1 MIPAKTVGIVGG
13 GQLGRML
20 ALAAAPLGIEC
31 TVLDP
36 APDACARIVASHIRA
51 EFDDT
56 EALARLSS
64 QCDVVTFEFENV
76 PAEMLAAVTAPKP
89 PMAALAASQDRLTE
103 KQLFERL
110 GIATAAYSAVDS
122 LEELRA
128 AAAGLEGSGVL
139 KTRRLGYDGK
149 GQARLSGPTDAERAW
164 RETGEAPAILEA
176 LVQFD
181 RELSIVAV
189 RAAGGETVFYPLTE
203 NVHRNGILRESRA
216 PAPVEPGGGAS
227 LAQTARRYA
236 QSLMDE
242 LDYVGVLA
250 LELFQQ
256 GSRLLANEFAPRVH
270 NSGHWTIDA
279 CETSQF
285 ENHIRAVAGL
295 PLGATEPVAESVMLN
310 LIGGAPPREQVL
322 ATPGAHLHLYGKES
336 RPGRKIGH
344 VTLTGTSEHSAEEAA
359 QRLRAAVETAAR

>member
-1 MIPAKTVGIVGG
+1 MSVGIVGG

-36 APDACARIVASHIRA
+36 ADDACASVAANHLRA

-56 EALARLSS
+56 AALARLSTE
-64 QCDVVTFEFENV
+64 CDAVTFEFENV
-76 PAEMLAAVTAPKP
+76 PAEGLAAVNLPRP
-89 PMAALAASQDRLTE
+89 PASALAASQDRLTE
-103 KQLFERL
+103 KQLFERI
-110 GIATAAYSAVDS
+110 GIATAPYRAVETLD
-122 LEELRA
+122 ELRDA
-128 AAAGLEGSGVL
+128 VAEIGTPAVL

-149 GQARLSGPTDAERAW
+149 GQARLADPSDTEDAWSTIGA
-164 RETGEAPAILEA
+164 APAIIEG
-176 LVQFD
+176 LVEFE

-189 RAAGGETVFYPLTE
+189 RGAGGEMAFYPLTE
-203 NVHRNGILRESRA
+203 NVHRHGILRESRA
-216 PAPVEPGGGAS
+216 PAAVDAAGAAS

-236 QSLMDE
+236 QSLLDE

-250 LELFQQ
+250 LELFQH
-256 GSRLLANEFAPRVH
+256 GPRLLANEFAPRVH

-279 CETSQF
+279 APTSQF

-295 PLGATEPVAESVMLN
+295 PLGATEPAGECVMLN
-310 LIGGAPPREQVL
+310 LIGGAPSTEQIL
-322 ATPGAHLHLYGKES
+322 AVPGAHLHLYGKQP

-344 VTLTGTSEHSAEEAA
+344 VTLTATPGLTAEEAA
-359 QRLRAAVETAAR
+359 ERLRAAVETAAR